1 MVKVLLIEQEALY
14 QKAFSKMIEQADN
27 CQLVGVAESEKDAMR
42 MVSQFR
48 PQIVFSE
55 VILGRENGI
64 EICRKLQDSFPGIS
78 TFALS
83 NFRNAEMIDMAMKA
97 GLKNYLLKPVS
108 DAVIS
113 QICEGDHFE
122 MPEEN
127 VYLKNIILSLEER
140 DYRQSYE
147 KVKEYV
153 VHMFSETDAAIR
165 RETLKRVISVLLNQI
180 PGIDSS
186 QQKYYLQKYRLT
198 SKILSSNVLT
208 CCWIMD
214 IITEVYRQLCVMKYS
229 HMNKVLHY
237 IEENINEDISLVVL
251 SAQAG
256 VSSGYL
262 SRIFKKY
269 YRISVV
275 DYIHLRKLM
284 VAKKYMV
291 SSEMN
296 ISDISFLLGY
306 SEPGYFCKI
315 FKKYEKMTPSAFCHS
330 FIA

>member
-14 QKAFSKMIEQADN
+14 QKAFAKMIDKAED
-27 CQLVGVAESEKDAMR
+27 CQLVGVAESGRDAMN
-42 MVSQFR
+42 MVSQYR

-55 VILGRENGI
+55 VALGRENGI
-64 EICRKLQDSFPGIS
+64 EVCQRLQDTFPGLS
-78 TFALS
+78 TFIIS
-83 NFRNAEMIDMAMKA
+83 NYRNVDLIDLAMKA
-97 GLKNYLLKPVS
+97 GMKNYLLKPIS
-108 DAVIS
+108 DSVIS
-113 QICEGDHFE
+113 RICEGDHFE
-122 MPEEN
+122 VPEED
-127 VYLKNIILSLEER
+127 VYLRNIILSLEER
-140 DYRQSYE
+140 DYRASYE

-153 VHMFSETDAAIR
+153 IHMYTESDIGVR
-165 RETLKRVISVLLNQI
+165 RESLKKLTAILLSQI

-186 QQKYYLQKYRLT
+186 QQKYYLQKYKLT
-198 SKILSSNVLT
+198 SKILSNIVLT
-208 CCWIMD
+208 SCWIMN
-214 IITEVYRQLCVMKYS
+214 IVTEVYRQLCVMKYS
-229 HMNKVLHY
+229 HMNKVLHF
-237 IEENINEDISLVVL
+237 IEENINEDISLAAL
-251 SAQAG
+251 SLQAG

-284 VAKKYMV
+284 AAKKYLV

-315 FKKYEKMTPSAFCHS
+315 FKKYEKMTPSAFCHAYIS
-330 FIA
+330 